1 MYAVVVK
8 VQIKPE
14 NRREFIESMLDDAR
28 GSVQNEPDCLLFN
41 VVEDQS
47 DPNCLHLYEVYTS
60 EDAFKRH
67 TQMPHFTG
75 WVETTKDWLA
85 EPLAIAT
92 GTHLFPAED
101 RWKKQV

>member
-14 NRREFIESMLDDAR
+14 HRKEFIEEMLNDAR
-28 GSVQNEPDCLLFN
+28 GSVKNEPDCLLFN
-41 VVEDQS
+41 VVEDQT
-47 DPNCLHLYEVYTS
+47 DPNRLHLYEVYTS

-67 TQMPHFTG
+67 TEMPHFTT
-75 WVETTKDWLA
+75 WLENTKDWLA
-85 EPLAIAT
+85 EPLAIST
-92 GTHLFPAED
+92 GTHLFPADD